1 MSNSAFSFELCE
13 EHAVDASFLWL
24 LRDQAVVSPNYNLH
38 ELAELD
44 ERVEAHLD
52 GLRLAG
58 EVGWQVAESNLS
70 WQEAGEVFTG
80 TAIAFAM
87 GRKKLIDQVMEIG
100 AQSMKTM
107 RGAISGIAWINDRD
121 TMPFIKSYLQSKE
134 PMIQRIGIGACG
146 VLRHDPGDFLKQF
159 LKTDDPLVC
168 ARALKAAGELGRV
181 EALDACLAHFNNK
194 DEEVQFWAA
203 WSAALLGD
211 LEATEVLKS
220 IALQG
225 GTRAERACDMAGRNM
240 NLKDAQAWL
249 QELGGQAQN
258 PRLAIIFASAIG
270 MPVLVSWLINMM
282 TVPELARKAGE
293 AFTNIIGAD
302 LVDMQLAG
310 DEPEGFESGPTE
322 NPEDEMVAMD
332 ADEDLPWP
340 DVNRVAQWWA
350 AHTSSYEPHQRYLL
364 GRAITKESLEEVLQ
378 FGRQTQRHAAAL
390 ELAMLSPGHPLIEVR
405 ARTIL

>member
-121 TMPFIKSYLQSKE
+121 TVMWNSPFAPVHFRTNFLILFPVE
-134 PMIQRIGIGACG
+134 RIIR
-146 VLRHDPGDFLKQF
+146 LYYFYQDIFLS
-159 LKTDDPLVC
+159 V
-168 ARALKAAGELGRV
+168 
-181 EALDACLAHFNNK
+181 
-194 DEEVQFWAA
+194 
-203 WSAALLGD
+203 
-211 LEATEVLKS
+211 
-220 IALQG
+220 
-225 GTRAERACDMAGRNM
+225 
-240 NLKDAQAWL
+240 
-249 QELGGQAQN
+249 
-258 PRLAIIFASAIG
+258 
-270 MPVLVSWLINMM
+270 
-282 TVPELARKAGE
+282 
-293 AFTNIIGAD
+293 
-302 LVDMQLAG
+302 
-310 DEPEGFESGPTE
+310 
-322 NPEDEMVAMD
+322 
-332 ADEDLPWP
+332 
-340 DVNRVAQWWA
+340 
-350 AHTSSYEPHQRYLL
+350 
-364 GRAITKESLEEVLQ
+364 
-378 FGRQTQRHAAAL
+378 
-390 ELAMLSPGHPLIEVR
+390 
-405 ARTIL
+405 